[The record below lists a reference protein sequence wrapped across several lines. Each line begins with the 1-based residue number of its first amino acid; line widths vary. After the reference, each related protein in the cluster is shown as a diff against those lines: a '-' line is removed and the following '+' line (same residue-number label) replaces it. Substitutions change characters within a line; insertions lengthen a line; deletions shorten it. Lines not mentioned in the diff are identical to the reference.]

1 MGHCRVIRN
10 YDCPEFV
17 SQEAT
22 ILQAMLAAWATPGL
36 MSPVLLGPEGREEI
50 VVSAIN
56 SFCNPT
62 QECIMEAYRTFGAE
76 RPISCLLSLGSGR
89 KGPISLETTTLD
101 TGQDLGFRITVDCE
115 SVDEQLQR
123 RIGRLRVYY
132 RFSVDS
138 GFEGHKI
145 FKGGFGA
152 IASHSAAYCSTEVV
166 SSRMDDCLKA
176 AEKGTGVTLERIR
189 RWPYHLRSHDLLKSY
204 GTDRSRVKGTGSS
217 HGLPPLSA
225 FFVPRKKP
233 MEALVKSLLDANEF
247 TQRIT
252 VLSGMGGGG
261 KTQLALKFARDNEER
276 CVY

>member
-1 MGHCRVIRN
+1 MIRN
-10 YDCPEFV
+10 YACPSFV

-22 ILQAMLAAWATPGL
+22 ILQTMLAAWATPGL
-36 MSPVLLGPEGREEI
+36 VSPVFIGPEGREEI

-76 RPISCLLSLGSGR
+76 RPISCLLSLGSGKR
-89 KGPISLETTTLD
+89 GPISLETTTSD
-101 TGQDLGFRITVDCE
+101 SGQNLGFQITLDCE
-115 SVDEQLQR
+115 SVDEQLRR

-138 GFEGHKI
+138 GLEGHKI

-176 AEKGTGVTLERIR
+176 AEKGAGVTLERIR
-189 RWPYHLRSHDLLKSY
+189 R
-204 GTDRSRVKGTGSS
+204 
-217 HGLPPLSA
+217 
-225 FFVPRKKP
+225 
-233 MEALVKSLLDANEF
+233 
-247 TQRIT
+247 
-252 VLSGMGGGG
+252 
-261 KTQLALKFARDNEER
+261 
-276 CVY
+276 